1 MNSNLPQEIDW
12 RLRVF
17 DSLSFPTLIMDRN
30 GTVVSVNQKLLE
42 KYHIV
47 KPQVVGKS
55 CREIFHSL
63 FDDPDLPC
71 NRDTCPLDKTIAEGV
86 GHSVLKQIQRQDGS
100 MYWEDR
106 VFSPI
111 LDDAGNV
118 IYVVESIRD
127 VTRTKALE
135 NIIHDIREFLN
146 RVVQSSTSAIVA
158 ADRSGR
164 ILLMNQAAEELF
176 GYDFKNAGSISVTAL
191 YPQGVA
197 REIMKKLRDD
207 DFGGRGKFPVTQ
219 VNILTAWGEAIPV
232 EMTGAIIYEGDNTE
246 AATMGIYNDIRER
259 LAVRKKLQDAQ
270 SQLDQSEK
278 MASLGRLAAGVAHEI
293 NNPLTGILM
302 YGNLMKEKMEADHP
316 FLSSLTCILEDAER
330 CRDIVKNL
338 LAYSRQSS
346 MSRDHFSMNSLVEE
360 SLRLIR
366 DQSLFMNITIRKELS
381 DMWMLVKAD
390 RNKMSQVIINLVMNA
405 IAAMNRS
412 GILTLKTYR
421 NDDRKTACLEV
432 TDTGCG
438 IPEENRSRIFDPFF
452 TTKELGKGTGLG
464 LSTAYGIVKDNN
476 GDIVIKE
483 TDPGGTTFLMELPL
497 DMDSMECM
505 ESIG

>member
-1 MNSNLPQEIDW
+1 MNTNLPQEIDW

-17 DSLSFPTLIMDRN
+17 DSLSYPTLIMDRKGN
-30 GTVVSVNQKLLE
+30 VVSVNQKLLE
-42 KYHIV
+42 KYNIS
-47 KPQVVGKS
+47 KTQVVGKS
-55 CREIFHSL
+55 CREIFQAL
-63 FDDPDLPC
+63 FDDPELPC
-71 NRDTCPLDKTIAEGV
+71 TRDTCPLDKTIAEGV

-100 MYWEDR
+100 TYWEDR

-111 LDDAGNV
+111 LDDEGRV
-118 IYVVESIRD
+118 VYVVESIRD

-135 NIIHDIREFLN
+135 NIINDIREFLN

-176 GYDFKNAGSISVTAL
+176 GYDFRNTTGISVTDL

-207 DFGGRGKFPVTQ
+207 DFGGRGKLPVTR
-219 VNILTAWGEAIPV
+219 VNILTARGDEIPV

-259 LAVRKKLQDAQ
+259 LSARKKLQDAQ

-302 YGNLMKEKMEADHP
+302 YGNLMKEKMEAGHP
-316 FLSSLTCILEDAER
+316 FLPSITCILEDAER
-330 CRDIVKNL
+330 CREIVKNL
-338 LAYSRQSS
+338 LAYSRHSS
-346 MSRDHFSMNSLVEE
+346 TSRECFAMNALVEE

-366 DQSLFMNITIRKELS
+366 DQRLFMNITVKKELS
-381 DMWMLVKAD
+381 DEWMLAKAD
-390 RNKMSQVIINLVMNA
+390 RNKMSQVVINLVMNA
-405 IAAMNRS
+405 IDAMNE
-412 GILTLKTYR
+412 GGNLTLKTYR
-421 NDDRKTACLEV
+421 NNDRKTACLEV
-432 TDTGCG
+432 SDTGCG
-438 IPEENRSRIFDPFF
+438 IPEENQSRIFDPFF

-464 LSTAYGIVKDNN
+464 LSTAYGIVKDNK

-483 TDPGGTTFLMELPL
+483 TGPEGTTFLMELPL
-497 DMDSMECM
+497 DTDSMECI

>member
-1 MNSNLPQEIDW
+1 MNLKLPQKIDW
-12 RLRVF
+12 RPRVF
-17 DSLSFPTLIMDRN
+17 DSLSFPTLIMDCN

-42 KYHIV
+42 KYHIL
-47 KPQVVGKS
+47 KSQVVGKS
-55 CREIFHSL
+55 CKEIFRNL

-71 NRDTCPLDKTIAEGV
+71 HQETCPLDKTIAEGV
-86 GHSVLKQIQRQDGS
+86 GHSVLRQIERQNGS
-100 MYWEDR
+100 KYWEDR

-118 IYVVESIRD
+118 IYVIESIRD

-135 NIIHDIREFLN
+135 NVLHDIRVFMN
-146 RVVQSSTSAIVA
+146 RLVQSSASAILS

-164 ILLMNQAAEELF
+164 ILLMNEAAEELF
-176 GYDFKNAGSISVTAL
+176 GYDFDHTANISVVDL

-207 DFGGRGKFPVTQ
+207 DYGGRGKLPATHVH
-219 VNILTAWGEAIPV
+219 ILTARGEAVPV

-246 AATMGIYNDIRER
+246 TATMGIYNDIRER
-259 LAVRKKLQDAQ
+259 LALQDAQ

-302 YGNLMKEKMEADHP
+302 YGNLMKEKMEPDHP
-316 FLSSLTCILEDAER
+316 LQSNITYILEDAER
-330 CRDIVKNL
+330 CREIVKNL
-338 LAYSRQSS
+338 LAYSRQSGTS
-346 MSRDHFSMNSLVEE
+346 QERFSINVMVEE

-366 DQSLFMNITIRKELS
+366 DQSLFMNLTTQKEFS
-381 DMWMLVKAD
+381 DECMMVKAD
-390 RNKMSQVIINLVMNA
+390 QNKMCQVVINLVINA
-405 IAAMNRS
+405 IDAMNPN
-412 GILTLKTYR
+412 GTLTLKTYR
-421 NDDRKTACLEV
+421 SDDQKRACLEI

-438 IPEENRSRIFDPFF
+438 IPAEDRLRIFDPFF
-452 TTKELGKGTGLG
+452 TTKDPGKGTGLG
-464 LSTAYGIVKDNN
+464 LSTAYGIIKDNK

-483 TDPGGTTFLMELPL
+483 TGPGGTTFLVELPL
-497 DMDSMECM
+497 DTDSMELM
-505 ESIG
+505 SIG